1 MLKSSVTGLRE
12 LAATLRQD
20 RLMEKL
26 KEDNLRFK
34 AKSDESMRRATSIE
48 RNDLDV
54 LVFIPLTLPS
64 LFLFSSLLRG
74 NIPSPPIPH
83 ANIYPNNPPMSTLII

>member
-12 LAATLRQD
+12 LVATLRQD

-48 RNDLDV
+48 RNLDV
-54 LVFIPLTLPS
+54 LVFIHLTLPS
-64 LFLFSSLLRG
+64 LFLSPLSCGDTFFPLR
-74 NIPSPPIPH
+74 SPML
-83 ANIYPNNPPMSTLII
+83 IYTLITPL

>member
-12 LAATLRQD
+12 LVATLRQD

-48 RNDLDV
+48 RNNLDV

-64 LFLFSSLLRG
+64 LFLSPLSSGETFLPLR
-74 NIPSPPIPH
+74 SPML
-83 ANIYPNNPPMSTLII
+83 IYTLITPL

>member
-12 LAATLRQD
+12 LVATLRQD

-34 AKSDESMRRATSIE
+34 AKSDESRRRATSIE
-48 RNDLDV
+48 RNLDV
-54 LVFIPLTLPS
+54 LVFIHLTLPS
-64 LFLFSSLLRG
+64 LFLSPLSCGDTFF
-74 NIPSPPIPH
+74 PSDPPC
-83 ANIYPNNPPMSTLII
+83 